1 MEPEQTGESTTPEQ
15 EQAADETHTA
25 VTLAAPVMV
34 NHALQINRAAIR
46 YETFSGDNFM
56 VAPFVG
62 AVEGVMNG
70 ALILASELE
79 HSAPL
84 YPDSP
89 VVVGHPMVN
98 GEPISAKGQ
107 PVPKIGRVYN
117 TAVKGDMLT
126 GELWVSQRAAQSAP
140 RGQEVL
146 DNLATGKVN
155 EVSWGWWMQAEP
167 SSGEF
172 KGKPYAVI
180 GRNFIPDHLAILL
193 DVPGAC
199 SVADGCGTLRANQA
213 LTVNCE
219 CGCSGHVVNPKPSI
233 TGEKTMQGNTQ
244 VDAPIEED
252 AVVDAVETSGAQTP
266 APTAPAQPDPAAS
279 LEVNQLQ
286 AVKAELAKLTDSFA
300 QTTQLVANQNK
311 LIEELLGERKTQK
324 QQEREAR
331 IAELATYANQPFSAA
346 ELKSFSDE
354 ALTSLEGKFRPA
366 YMAGMGMSING
377 RTTVADPNVGYAPA
391 KPYLFGEVK

>member
-1 MEPEQTGESTTPEQ
+1 MEPEETGTTPTPEI
-15 EQAADETHTA
+15 AADETHTA
-25 VTLAAPVMV
+25 VALAAPVMV
-34 NHALQINRAAIR
+34 SHALQINRAAIR
-46 YETFSGDNFM
+46 YETFGGDSFM

-79 HSAPL
+79 QSDHL

-89 VVVGHPMVN
+89 VVVGHPTVN

-107 PVPKIGRVYN
+107 PIPKIGRVYN
-117 TAVKGDMLT
+117 TAVQGDMLT
-126 GELWVSQRAAQSAP
+126 GELWVSQRAAQAAP

-146 DNLATGKVN
+146 DNLTAGKVN

-167 SSGEF
+167 SGGEF

-219 CGCSGHVVNPKPSI
+219 CGCSGHVVNPNPSI
-233 TGEKTMQGNTQ
+233 TGEKTMTGNTQ
-244 VDAPIEED
+244 VDASVEEEE
-252 AVVDAVETSGAQTP
+252 VVDAVETSGAQIP
-266 APTAPAQPDPAAS
+266 APTVPAQTDSAS

-324 QQEREAR
+324 QQAREAQ
-331 IAELATYANQPFSAA
+331 IAELATYANQPFSVA
-346 ELKSFSDE
+346 ELKAFGDE
-354 ALTSLEGKFRPA
+354 ALASLESKFRPA

-377 RTTVADPNVGYAPA
+377 RTTTADPSAGYAPA
-391 KPYLFGEVK
+391 TPYLFGEVK